1 MRQISIV
8 SVVLL
13 LVAGCGGRP
22 TNEWVDQLKAK
33 EPAERLHA
41 IRALSER
48 PAEAAVVVPALTDA
62 LKDGDPFIRRDAAY
76 ALAKLGPE
84 ARPAVPALRP
94 LLKDRNHG
102 VRKAATE
109 ALKKIDGES
118 VVKAGI

>member
-22 TNEWVDQLKAK
+22 TSEWVDRLKAK
-33 EPAERLHA
+33 DSADRLHA

-62 LKDGDPFIRRDAAY
+62 LKDVDPFIRRDAAC
-76 ALAKLGPE
+76 ALAKLGPG
-84 ARPAVPALRP
+84 ARPAVQALRP

-109 ALKKIDGES
+109 ALKKIDAES